1 MTTDDDK
8 AMSPLAQTLDAEVEP
23 APSPV
28 RDDLVGTTLDHYH
41 IVGRLGEGGMGVV
54 YRAEDEKLRRTVAL
68 KVLVDATRSEEKR
81 QRFLR
86 EARSAAAVTHP
97 NVAMVHQID
106 ENDGRIYI
114 AMELVEGE
122 NLRERLKRG
131 SLDPATALAMGEQ
144 IARGLAAA
152 HAKGIVHRDLKP
164 ENVMITPSG
173 DVKLLDFGLAKSA
186 RQLAGSSDF
195 LPPRDT
201 ADHFMTSELGRVLG
215 TPEYM
220 SPEQATGEPLDV
232 RSDVFSLGLVLY
244 EMLAGARAFSGTT
257 PVAAMVAIARDPAP
271 ALRARAPDVDS
282 AIEAVVMR
290 CLAKA
295 PKDRFASASEVVT
308 ALSAR
313 GGTKTPTLSRTEV
326 QPITRSGTV
335 RPDRSRRAVRN
346 GVVALVLATG
356 VLAAAWIG
364 MARGRGPAAGPEDVA
379 HPALASSVVLFTDVP
394 APSSTSPQAL
404 EAYADGMRAQHD
416 GVNLSY
422 APFER
427 ALQLDPTLGAAALRL
442 TEMYVGARQLGAAR
456 DQYRKVLDRMDG
468 LSPRDRAIAAAVEP
482 AVLLD
487 PPDWIEADR
496 RLQALQ
502 ASAPGDLGILLLA
515 GRVAHATDHAARA
528 REQLE
533 EAVRADPRFGVAMGA
548 LVHIALDEHRDADA
562 RSIAEHCQTVVPR
575 ATDCVAALATAAAE
589 AGQCDLVL
597 AQARRLIAAS
607 PEDRWGYTYLAS
619 ALAALGQPWDSV
631 QEAVT
636 QANEHQTGSPAT
648 RQAIALQRLS
658 SLAALQGDFTSSAA
672 QIDTLEQK
680 GLLEAYDYFDP
691 RQAVTERRV
700 DLALE
705 QGNAVEAAR
714 LAGEFLRRR
723 GAYRPP
729 ELASDLVPE
738 LLDVERAS
746 GTLTARAEHDQL
758 EAWRADWRQ
767 RFHGDLPPL
776 SWVVADARVARTRE
790 EAVAALAV
798 RPPLEQL
805 PGAFHLDVVGRVSA
819 LAERTEE
826 AATQLS
832 LAAGHCMVL
841 DQPFAVVRASL
852 ALGELQEQIGDGA
865 AACAS
870 YARVLQRWGSAKPR
884 SVTADEAL
892 ARAAKL
898 GCVPPPHPAG
908 QGQGSR

>member
-1 MTTDDDK
+1 LTTDDDK

-271 ALRARAPDVDS
+271 ALRARAPAVDS

-487 PPDWIEADR
+487 PRTGSRQTGGCRPCRPR
-496 RLQALQ
+496 R
-502 ASAPGDLGILLLA
+502 
-515 GRVAHATDHAARA
+515 RA
-528 REQLE
+528 ISVSCCWRGGSPT
-533 EAVRADPRFGVAMGA
+533 RPITR
-548 LVHIALDEHRDADA
+548 R
-562 RSIAEHCQTVVPR
+562 
-575 ATDCVAALATAAAE
+575 ALASSSRKRCAQTPGSVWPWAHSCTSPWTSTATPTP
-589 AGQCDLVL
+589 
-597 AQARRLIAAS
+597 AAS
-607 PEDRWGYTYLAS
+607 PSIARPSSPGPPTAS
-619 ALAALGQPWDSV
+619 PPSRLPPPRR
-631 QEAVT
+631 
-636 QANEHQTGSPAT
+636 GSAT
-648 RQAIALQRLS
+648 S
-658 SLAALQGDFTSSAA
+658 
-672 QIDTLEQK
+672 
-680 GLLEAYDYFDP
+680 
-691 RQAVTERRV
+691 
-700 DLALE
+700 
-705 QGNAVEAAR
+705 
-714 LAGEFLRRR
+714 FLRRR
-723 GAYRPP
+723 DGSSRRAPRTAGGTHISPRPSQH
-729 ELASDLVPE
+729 SDS
-738 LLDVERAS
+738 R
-746 GTLTARAEHDQL
+746 GTRCRRRSPRPMSTR
-758 EAWRADWRQ
+758 
-767 RFHGDLPPL
+767 
-776 SWVVADARVARTRE
+776 RVARRR
-790 EAVAALAV
+790 A
-798 RPPLEQL
+798 RP
-805 PGAFHLDVVGRVSA
+805 S
-819 LAERTEE
+819 
-826 AATQLS
+826 
-832 LAAGHCMVL
+832 
-841 DQPFAVVRASL
+841 
-852 ALGELQEQIGDGA
+852 
-865 AACAS
+865 
-870 YARVLQRWGSAKPR
+870 R
-884 SVTADEAL
+884 SS
-892 ARAAKL
+892 
-898 GCVPPPHPAG
+898 
-908 QGQGSR
+908 GSRRSQRCRATSLRRRRRSTPSSRRGCWRPTTTSTRGRR